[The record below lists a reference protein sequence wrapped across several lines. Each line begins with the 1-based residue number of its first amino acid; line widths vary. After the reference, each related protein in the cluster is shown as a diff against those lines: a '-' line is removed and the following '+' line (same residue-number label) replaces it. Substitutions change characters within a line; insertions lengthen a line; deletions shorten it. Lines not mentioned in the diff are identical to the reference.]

1 MDQYIF
7 ESKDFVSEVHTL
19 KTGSYALASMQSPA
33 KKTVNEDACC
43 FFSVSSKLNI
53 SVVCD
58 GVGGS
63 PNGNKASRLIV
74 EKIKAAC
81 LSKKKQKIRNAIL
94 DAIEDANDAILK
106 NDDGSL
112 STCVVAE
119 IHPTWVRFYHCGDSM
134 GLILNEQGELIYYT
148 VSHAPL
154 AYGLE
159 LGVERS
165 QLQHIK
171 NLVNNVVG
179 STDLRIE
186 MSAEIPLEKND
197 RIFLMSDG
205 LSDNYKFTKLCK
217 KLSKATD
224 LRSLLDDLKNE
235 TLERMLS
242 VEKREFG
249 GPDDLTVVAYQTK

>member
-7 ESKDFVSEVHTL
+7 ESKDFVSEEHKL
-19 KTGSYALASMQSPA
+19 KIGSYALASIKSPA

-53 SVVCD
+53 AVVCD

-63 PNGNKASRLIV
+63 PNGNKASRIIV
-74 EKIKAAC
+74 EKIKASC
-81 LSKKKQKIRNAIL
+81 LNKKKQTIRNAIL
-94 DAIEDANDAILK
+94 DAIEDANETILK
-106 NDDGSL
+106 SDDGSL

-119 IHPTWVRFYHCGDSM
+119 IHPNLVRFYHCGDSM
-134 GLILNEQGELIYYT
+134 ALILNGDGELMYYT

-159 LGVERS
+159 LGVKRAE
-165 QLQHIK
+165 LQHIK

-186 MSAEIPLEKND
+186 MSALIPLEKND
-197 RIFLMSDG
+197 RIVLMSDG
-205 LSDNYKFTKLCK
+205 LSDNYKFTKLCG
-217 KLSKATD
+217 KLSKKTD
-224 LRSLLDDLKNE
+224 LSTLLNDLKNE
-235 TLERMLS
+235 TVEKMLS
-242 VEKREFG
+242 VEKLEFG
-249 GPDDLTVVAYQTK
+249 GPDDLTMLAYQVK